1 MKNWDSPQ
9 SQKFINTKLGYR
21 AKAKKA
27 LIKLNLGEEEERGGS
42 SREGGGETSGGIWAR
57 ERGNSAH
64 IPGEQRMK
72 DVGRKQGQSRECF
85 VSDRRW
91 FSHQYFWFKNMVT
104 MVGNQA
110 AKRY

>member
-27 LIKLNLGEEEERGGS
+27 LIKLNSGEEEERGGS
-42 SREGGGETSGGIWAR
+42 SRGGGGETSGGIWAR

-64 IPGEQRMK
+64 IPAGEQRMK
-72 DVGRKQGQSRECF
+72 DVGRKQGQSRESF
-85 VSDRRW
+85 ISDRQVVQ
-91 FSHQYFWFKNMVT
+91 S
-104 MVGNQA
+104 
-110 AKRY
+110 

>member
-9 SQKFINTKLGYR
+9 THKFINTKLGYR

-27 LIKLNLGEEEERGGS
+27 LIKLNSGEEEERGGS

-64 IPGEQRMK
+64 IPAGEQRMK
-72 DVGRKQGQSRECF
+72 DVGRKQGQSREIYLTC
-85 VSDRRW
+85 RW
-91 FSHQYFWFKNMVT
+91 SSHKYFWFKNMVT